1 MQEFMK
7 LREQMAAEG
16 KRFPSIKAFIAL
28 TGGEYEEREVQESN
42 HRVYYELYAPNGI
55 VLTYTHDLLTGE
67 VSNLQLWHGEEVLYS
82 EEE

>member
-1 MQEFMK
+1 MVKEFLK
-7 LREQMAAEG
+7 LREQMAG

-42 HRVYYELYAPNGI
+42 HRVYYELYAPNGLL
-55 VLTYTHDLLTGE
+55 LTYTHDLITGE
-67 VSNLQLWHGEEVLYS
+67 VGNIQLWDGEETVYS

>member
-1 MQEFMK
+1 MLQEFLK
-7 LREQMAAEG
+7 LREQMAG

-42 HRVYYELYAPNGI
+42 RVYYELYAPNGLL
-55 VLTYTHDLLTGE
+55 LTYTHDLLTGE
-67 VSNLQLWHGEEVLYS
+67 VGNIQLWDGEESVYS

>member
-1 MQEFMK
+1 MVKEFLK
-7 LREQMAAEG
+7 LREQMAG

-42 HRVYYELYAPNGI
+42 HRVYYELYAPNGLL
-55 VLTYTHDLLTGE
+55 LTYTHDLITGE
-67 VSNLQLWHGEEVLYS
+67 VGNIQLWDGEEAIYS